1 MCINFQIGGRCTI
14 TKGTHFYNLRMPNSP
29 TFASTRPDSLH
40 EARPLPRTLAE
51 MMQAM
56 DAQRRAPIV
65 PLRTVIEDMGLLD
78 PRTVAELWAEDPDL
92 LRNKSAQLVERVL
105 MTAEDQQ
112 HALARTAGVVE
123 VDAARFDITAAAFAI
138 LPLRTQRTH
147 DLLCLGE
154 ADGML
159 YVASWCPTSVDL
171 HAHLCA
177 LTGHTVVLVWAA
189 RDAIVARVNRM
200 DPNAPQQAPEALA
213 KARHAAPEG
222 AGSHTSLQFAG
233 GGVPP
238 EQQDMEY
245 LMGEAVRE
253 MASGQESEESND
265 LSELS
270 SMVRMVKRL
279 IKDAQAMHASDI
291 HIETNP
297 GEEFTRIRLRKD
309 GDLELYQKLPPQLRA
324 PMVSRIKVMAR
335 LDIAERRRPQDGKIN
350 FAEFGGENLE
360 LRVAIMPTHDGME
373 DVVLRLLASSK
384 PIPLSQLGLQPRDTE
399 VVARMSSRSFG
410 LILAA
415 GPTGSGKTTTLHSML
430 AEINTEEKKIWTA
443 EDPIE
448 ITHPG
453 LRQVQVNPK
462 IGLTFANAMRGFLR
476 ADPDVVM
483 IGEIRDTE
491 TAKIVIEAS
500 LTGHLVL
507 STLHTNSA
515 SESVV
520 RLLDLGM
527 DAMNFADSL
536 VGIVAQRLVRSL
548 CRHCAVES
556 TLTQQQWD
564 ELVKEYIHAAPLSE
578 EQAIERLLLAAGV
591 QRPQD
596 IRIKAAHGCEHC
608 AGKGYKGRM
617 GIYEIL
623 ENTPTLRLL
632 IQRNA
637 RPTEIFDEA
646 VRSGMRSLRHDALE
660 KWVQG
665 HIDLRQ
671 ARSAFL

>member
-1 MCINFQIGGRCTI
+1 
-14 TKGTHFYNLRMPNSP
+14 MPNTP
-29 TFASTRPDSLH
+29 TFAATRPDSLH
-40 EARPLPRTLAE
+40 EARPLPRTLEE
-51 MMQAM
+51 MMLAM

-78 PRTVAELWAEDPDL
+78 PRTLAEIASEEPDL
-92 LRNKSAQLVERVL
+92 LRNRSAELVSRVL
-105 MTAEDQQ
+105 LTAEDQQ
-112 HALARTAGVVE
+112 HALARTAGLVE
-123 VDAARFDITAAAFAI
+123 VDAARFDITPTAFAL

-154 ADGML
+154 ADGIL
-159 YVASWCPTSVDL
+159 YVASWCPTSDDL

-177 LTGHTVVLVWAA
+177 LTGHTVMLVWAA
-189 RDAIVARVNRM
+189 RDAIVARVNRL
-200 DPNAPQQAPEALA
+200 DPNAPQQAPETGAHP
-213 KARHAAPEG
+213 KHAG
-222 AGSHTSLQFAG
+222 ADATASPSLHFAG
-233 GGVPP
+233 GGVPA

-265 LSELS
+265 VSELS

-384 PIPLSQLGLQPRDTE
+384 PIALSQLGLQARDTE
-399 VVARMSSRSFG
+399 LVARMSSRSFG

-430 AEINTEEKKIWTA
+430 AEINTDEKKIWTA

-453 LRQVQVNPK
+453 LRQVQVNTK

-476 ADPDVVM
+476 ADPDIVM

-515 SESVV
+515 CESVV

-536 VGIVAQRLVRSL
+536 VGIVAQRLVRAL
-548 CRHCAVES
+548 CPHCAVE
-556 TLTQQQWD
+556 TALTPQQWD
-564 ELVKEYIHAAPLSE
+564 DLVTEYIHGAPLTP
-578 EQAIERLLLAAGV
+578 EQAVERLLLAAGV

-596 IRIKAAHGCEHC
+596 IRVKTAHGCEHC
-608 AGKGYKGRM
+608 SGKGYKGRM

-671 ARSAFL
+671 ARSAYL

>member
-1 MCINFQIGGRCTI
+1 MLSATAFAVTCPDTL
-14 TKGTHFYNLRMPNSP
+14 THPVVRSRNLS
-29 TFASTRPDSLH
+29 
-40 EARPLPRTLAE
+40 E
-51 MMQAM
+51 MMLAK
-56 DAQRRAPIV
+56 DALRAAPIV
-65 PLRTVIEDMGLLD
+65 TLGAVIESMGLLD
-78 PRTVAELWAEDPDL
+78 PRALAKLRAENPDL
-92 LRNKSAQLVERVL
+92 LRSQSAELVRRLL
-105 MTAEDQQ
+105 MTAEDLQQ
-112 HALARTAGVVE
+112 ALARTAGIVE
-123 VDAARFDITAAAFAI
+123 IDAKRFDISPAAFGL
-138 LPLRTQRTH
+138 LPLLTQRTH

-154 ADGML
+154 LEGIV
-159 YVASWCPTSVDL
+159 YVASWCPTSEDL
-171 HAHLCA
+171 HGHLCA
-177 LTGHTVVLVWAA
+177 LIGRSVMLVWAD
-189 RDAIVARVNRM
+189 RDAIAERVNSL
-200 DPNAPQQAPEALA
+200 DPNAPHVAPVMPV
-213 KARHAAPEG
+213 KGARV
-222 AGSHTSLQFAG
+222 AG
-233 GGVPP
+233 GPLAPDAFDALEFPGGEVPH
-238 EQQDMEY
+238 EQQDMTY

-253 MASGQESEESND
+253 LASEQKTQESNEV
-265 LSELS
+265 SELS
-270 SMVRMVKRL
+270 SMVRMVKCL

-309 GDLELYQKLPPQLRA
+309 GDLELYQKLPPELRA

-384 PIPLSQLGLQPRDTE
+384 PIALARLGLQARDIA
-399 VVARMSSRSFG
+399 VVKRMSSRSFG
-410 LILAA
+410 LVLAA

-430 AEINTEEKKIWTA
+430 AEINTDEKKIWTA

-453 LRQVQVNPK
+453 LRQVQVNTK
-462 IGLTFANAMRGFLR
+462 IGLTFASAMRGFLR
-476 ADPDVVM
+476 ADPDIIM
-483 IGEIRDTE
+483 IGEIRDME

-536 VGIVAQRLVRSL
+536 VGIVAQRLVRGL
-548 CRHCAVES
+548 CTHCATES
-556 TLTQQQWD
+556 RLSSEQRD
-564 ELVKEYIHAAPLSE
+564 ELIKEYIHGSSLTE
-578 EQAIERLLLAAGV
+578 EEGIERLLAAAGV
-591 QRPQD
+591 ADAQD
-596 IRIKAAHGCEHC
+596 IRIKTAHGCTHC

-623 ENTPTLRLL
+623 ENTPNLRSL

-637 RPTEIFDEA
+637 RPSEIFDEA
-646 VRSGMRSLRHDALE
+646 VKNGMRSLRHDALE
-660 KWVQG
+660 KWLQG

-671 ARSAFL
+671 ARAAYL